1 MSECELKLCG
11 SGQRIV
17 AGACELGNEA
27 SGSTKIR
34 KCLRL
39 PEELSASQEGLYF
52 VQLFVYTQL
61 SHCACKIWCSKS
73 GD

>member
-1 MSECELKLCG
+1 MSGYELHLCG

-27 SGSTKIR
+27 LGSTKIR

-39 PEELSASQEGLYF
+39 PEELLASQEGLYSM
-52 VQLFVYTQL
+52 QLFVYTQL
-61 SHCACKIWCSKS
+61 SHSACKI
-73 GD
+73 

>member
-1 MSECELKLCG
+1 MSGCELNLWS

-27 SGSTKIR
+27 SEATKIR

-39 PEELSASQEGLYF
+39 PEEL
-52 VQLFVYTQL
+52 
-61 SHCACKIWCSKS
+61 
-73 GD
+73 